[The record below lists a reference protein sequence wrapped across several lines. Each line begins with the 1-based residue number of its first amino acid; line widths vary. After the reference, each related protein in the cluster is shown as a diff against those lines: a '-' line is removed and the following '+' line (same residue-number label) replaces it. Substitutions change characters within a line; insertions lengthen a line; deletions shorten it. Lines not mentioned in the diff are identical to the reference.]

1 MRRAKNEGL
10 KRFQEG
16 QDWAV
21 VKIDK
26 LPSGSFRARV
36 LDYTDEEGKAHY
48 RTFTGKNRR
57 AVQLEAAQFEAN
69 KKGNRA
75 DNITVD
81 EAITRYAEAKKNV
94 LSPKTYR
101 EYKGYQKN
109 YLQGLRD
116 IRIFDLTQEDVQR
129 AVNLE
134 AAEHSPKTVRNAHG
148 LLSASLKMFRPDF
161 VLYTTLPQRKKPDII
176 IPTEEDVVKLISA
189 VRDTEI
195 ELPVLLGALAGMRM
209 SEICGLK
216 WSDVDFKSGI
226 ISVRR
231 AKVMDEDNQLIEKAT
246 KTKAS
251 DRTVKMI
258 SVLQAAMKRRY
269 DPEAEYITDL
279 KPHSVYDRYK
289 TVLKKVCPGAR
300 YTFHQLRHYAASV
313 MIMLGIPTKY
323 VADMLGHET
332 ENMVQEVY
340 GHIMRDKK
348 DIFFDR
354 LDDYYSGV
362 FKRFSENLS

>member
-1 MRRAKNEGL
+1 M
-10 KRFQEG
+10 
-16 QDWAV
+16 
-21 VKIDK
+21 VKPER
-26 LPSGSFRARV
+26 LPSGSYRIKV
-36 LDYTDEEGKAHY
+36 LDYKDADGKAHY
-48 RTFTGKNRR
+48 RSFTGKNKKL
-57 AVQLEAAQFEAN
+57 VQLEAAQFEAN
-69 KKGNRA
+69 KKGSRT

-81 EAITRYAEAKKNV
+81 EAMMRYMEAKKNV
-94 LSPKTYR
+94 LSPKTYK
-101 EYKGYQKN
+101 EYKGYRKN

-129 AVNLE
+129 AINLE

-216 WSDVDFKSGI
+216 WSDVDFDSGI
-226 ISVRR
+226 ISVKR
-231 AKVMDEDNQLIEKAT
+231 AKVMNEDNQLTEKDT
-246 KTKAS
+246 KTTAS

-258 SVLQAAMKRRY
+258 SVLQAAMKRKY
-269 DPEAEYITDL
+269 NPEAEYVTAL
-279 KPHSVYDRYK
+279 KPHGIYDRYK

-323 VADMLGHET
+323 IADMLGHET
-332 ENMVQEVY
+332 ENMVQQVY

-348 DIFFDR
+348 DQFFER
-354 LDDYYSGV
+354 LDTYYGDV
-362 FKRFSENLS
+362 FKRFF

>member
-69 KKGNRA
+69 KKGSRT

-81 EAITRYAEAKKNV
+81 EAMKRYMEAKKNV
-94 LSPKTYR
+94 LSPKTYK
-101 EYKGYQKN
+101 EYKGCRKN

-161 VLYTTLPQRKKPDII
+161 VLHTTLPKRKKPDIV
-176 IPTEEDVVKLISA
+176 IPTEEDIVKLISA

-195 ELPVLLGALAGMRM
+195 EIPILLGALAGMRI

-216 WSDVDFKSGI
+216 WSDVDFDSGI

-231 AKVMDEDNQLIEKAT
+231 AKVMNEDNQLTEKDT
-246 KTKAS
+246 KTTAS

-300 YTFHQLRHYAASV
+300 YTLHQLRHYAASV

-362 FKRFSENLS
+362 FKFFSENLS